1 MFVIVCHSCLGHL
14 AIPRHIL
21 PHFAWF
27 VAIFPW
33 QMAGFM
39 EAPQRHGLLGL
50 NHVERGA
57 ATLADSAK
65 AVCHVPWHSM
75 AIHGIPWHSMASCFI
90 DGHKSS
96 WCVPCDNVG
105 TVGRESVEYR
115 RNYDKPLVAIGGHR
129 QQSKRD
135 KVGAEAK
142 RFEFMT
148 LFHSLSSGSL
158 YPPTKCVGY
167 GMLRPNTLI

>member
-1 MFVIVCHSCLGHL
+1 MSLFVILASGILPYLAISCLTLLGS
-14 AIPRHIL
+14 
-21 PHFAWF
+21 
-27 VAIFPW
+27 W
-33 QMAGFM
+33 QFFLGRWQDSWRRRSDTDYLDSTMLSGA
-39 EAPQRHGLLGL
+39 QRHWQILRRLC
-50 NHVERGA
+50 A
-57 ATLADSAK
+57 M
-65 AVCHVPWHSM
+65 C
-75 AIHGIPWHSMASCFI
+75 HGIPWHSMASCFI